1 MTVTSSVDAVAA
13 TGKSVSTS
21 EEGRFDADF
30 SDHDLARIPVTS
42 AVSPRL
48 FPIERVSQRSLPVES
63 LRDERPRAVHA
74 YWQARRG
81 VHEMPGRADIRP
93 EDLRRSLGWI
103 NLIDVRPEPPAFRFR
118 LVGTGVAQ
126 AYGRDVTGRS
136 VRELTPPDYAELI
149 HAAFAEAVRL
159 RRPVLHELRFSDG
172 WKTHIMRRLTLPL
185 SSDGSAVD
193 MLMTVASL
201 PPELQHHREP
211 NGLRSGI

>member
-1 MTVTSSVDAVAA
+1 MAVISSANTVAPA
-13 TGKSVSTS
+13 GKSVRPR

-30 SDHDLARIPVTS
+30 SSHDLAGIPVTNPL
-42 AVSPRL
+42 SPRL
-48 FPIERVSQRSLPVES
+48 FPIERVSQRSRPVES
-63 LRDERPRAVHA
+63 LRDERLRAVYT
-74 YWQARRG
+74 YWQERRG

-93 EDLRRSLGWI
+93 EDLCRSLGWI
-103 NLIDVRPEPPAFRFR
+103 NLIDVRPELPAFRFR
-118 LVGTGVAQ
+118 LVGTAVVQ

-136 VRELTPPDYAELI
+136 VRDLTPADYAELI

-159 RRPVLHELRFSDG
+159 RRPVLHELQFSDG
-172 WKTHIMRRLTLPL
+172 WKTHTMRRLTLPL
-185 SSDGSAVD
+185 TSDGSAVD